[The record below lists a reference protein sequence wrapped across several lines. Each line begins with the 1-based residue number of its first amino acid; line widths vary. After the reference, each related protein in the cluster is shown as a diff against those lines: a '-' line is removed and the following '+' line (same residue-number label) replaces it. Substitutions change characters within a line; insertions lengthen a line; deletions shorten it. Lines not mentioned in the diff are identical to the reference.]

1 MMKKNTD
8 FKEAYK
14 GPLKTLGTI
23 KYLPLKGVW
32 LLILF
37 SPETKI

>member
-14 GPLKTLGTI
+14 GPFEDFG
-23 KYLPLKGVW
+23 YLPLKGVW

-37 SPETKI
+37 SPGTKI

>member
-1 MMKKNTD
+1 MKKNTD

-14 GPLKTLGTI
+14 GPFED
-23 KYLPLKGVW
+23 LPLKGVW

-37 SPETKI
+37 SPGTKI